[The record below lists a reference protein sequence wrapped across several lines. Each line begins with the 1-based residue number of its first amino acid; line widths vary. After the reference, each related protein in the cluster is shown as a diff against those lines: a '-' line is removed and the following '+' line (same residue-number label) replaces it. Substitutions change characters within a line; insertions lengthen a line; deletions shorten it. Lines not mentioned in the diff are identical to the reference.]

1 MIHVQWDDP
10 VDQSAI
16 RYDFLDKWTW
26 EEFTE
31 AAVEARKMI
40 DSVEHRVD
48 AIANLCDTTHLA
60 PNAIPQI
67 QRAMRDPAPNFG
79 VLVVAQSHPLIRRIT
94 EMTRMITPNLRIHIA
109 DTLDDA
115 RTLIQS
121 LRECIPTS

>member
-10 VDQSAI
+10 VEQSAI

-26 EEFTE
+26 EEFS
-31 AAVEARKMI
+31 AAAAEARTMI
-40 DSVEHRVD
+40 DSVHHRVD
-48 AIANLCDTTHLA
+48 AIANLCETTYLA

-67 QRAMRDPAPNFG
+67 QRAMRYPAPNFG

-94 EMTRMITPNLRIHIA
+94 EITRMISPNLRIHIA

-115 RTLIQS
+115 RDLICS
-121 LRECIPTS
+121 LREPLPVT